1 MAGSV
6 YEFKDQ
12 KIVSAKDA
20 IAWQKAIYA
29 AGGMRDED
37 AQTVADNLITADLR
51 GVYSHGIVR
60 TPIYLKH
67 FKTKNID
74 PQAKPEIVKEKFAT
88 ALVDGHN
95 AMGMVAADF
104 ATRLAIDLAK
114 KYGTS
119 TVSVTGSNHL
129 GTCAHYAEMAANADM
144 IGFCWSINGAN
155 NMAPTG
161 CVEPLIGNNPFA
173 IAVPCKNKETLVM
186 DMATSVVAKGK
197 ILIAAKT
204 GMPIPDTWSLDADG
218 KPTTDAKK
226 AMDGTLLP
234 FGGYKGYALSLMIGA
249 FTSILNGSKWGP
261 TMAHLLT
268 NPHDVANNGHLIQ
281 VLDIST
287 IADVDE
293 FKGRMDAAVDY
304 IKNGKKAEGVNEILV
319 PGEPEHR
326 TYGKQVVEGIKY
338 PSAVIEENRK
348 LADEFGVKTPF

>member
-12 KIVSAKDA
+12 KIIPAKDA
-20 IAWQKAIYA
+20 MAWQKAIYA
-29 AGGMRDED
+29 AGGMREED
-37 AQTVADNLITADLR
+37 AKTVADNLITADLR

-60 TPIYLKH
+60 TPIYIRH
-67 FKTKNID
+67 FKTGNID
-74 PQAKPEIVKEKFAT
+74 AKAKPEIVREKAAT

-95 AMGMVAADF
+95 AMGMVTADF
-104 ATRLAIDLAK
+104 ATRHAIELGK
-114 KYGTS
+114 KYGTA
-119 TVSVTGSNHL
+119 TVSVTGGNHL
-129 GTCAHYAEMAANADM
+129 GTCAHYAEMAADAGM
-144 IGFCWSINGAN
+144 IGFVWSINGAN

-173 IAVPCKNKETLVM
+173 VAIPCKNKETLVM

-218 KPTTDAKK
+218 KPTTDAKA
-226 AMDGTLLP
+226 AMSGTLLP

-261 TMAHLLT
+261 TMAHMLN

-281 VLDIST
+281 VLDIAA
-287 IADVDE
+287 IADVEE

-304 IKNGKKAEGVNEILV
+304 IKGGKKAEGVQEILV

-326 TYGKQVVEGIKY
+326 TYDQQIAQGIKY
-338 PSAVIEENRK
+338 PAEVIEENRK